1 MAKRRTDDWQIDEWD
16 ESLDAAASVRKD
28 PSAPVTSENWNAADD
43 WGDPLPPSKP
53 PKKTNSTW
61 KWIAVIG
68 SIAAV
73 LVLVILLVAGSNPG
87 PGSGTVTVTE
97 IPAVTDTPEPV
108 ITKVPD
114 PATEALTEEPT
125 KAPTNPP
132 TEAPTKEPTA
142 APTDPPAPEPLTINC
157 AWYGEDMR
165 YYYHQLSEKEQKCFT
180 LLYNGI
186 LDFRKSIRI
195 ADAGCSLEELDRVY
209 YALMFDAPELFQII
223 GSYSYYTFG
232 ETISSVENNY
242 RLEQDEYEAR
252 CRMIRAAADELI
264 ASVPD
269 PRDDYEVEKAVYR
282 WLIGHCEYLVAG
294 DDSTEYADAPFL
306 GKAQCSGYAQAMAL
320 LLRTMG
326 IPCICVPSVSDGEH
340 EWNMTQIGGVW
351 YNCDVTWDDQG
362 YEPGCGR
369 DQLHCYLNLPDR
381 LMTDISHTQDQDG
394 FSRPACDSIDA
405 NFVYR
410 EGIYLSASVADPA
423 GRASAELQMA
433 WLSGQRSF
441 MIMVDNGIPASGLDA
456 IREKISIPANR
467 WIYSYIDEP
476 RCIFIDCEDQSGQA
490 IPEAGDQIA
499 VHFIDVG
506 QGDAI
511 LVQCGGESL
520 LVDAGPAEAGEK
532 VNSYL
537 KSILETNALDYVIA
551 THEHDD
557 HIAGMPSA
565 LAGLSVG
572 RVFSSPAI
580 PMTWWFEKVLPG
592 MDQDSLTVQKPSP
605 METFML
611 GGATVCFINPVQTAE
626 NPNDLSLAVRID
638 AGESSVLLTADIE
651 TEAEQQMLENRIPLK
666 AGLLKVAHHGGN
678 SSSSEAFIREV
689 SPKVAVISVGA
700 GNKHGHPHAEPLRCL
715 EKYGAEIYRTD
726 ELGTIVCRSDGP
738 DWKVEIKK

>member
-87 PGSGTVTVTE
+87 PGSGTITVTKS
-97 IPAVTDTPEPV
+97 PAVTDTPEPV

-142 APTDPPAPEPLTINC
+142 APTDTPAPEPLTINC

-165 YYYHQLSEKEQKCFT
+165 YYYHQLSDNEKNCFCK
-180 LLYNGI
+180 LYNGI
-186 LDFRKSIRI
+186 MEFRRTII
-195 ADAGCSLEELDRVY
+195 VPGTITEQELCRVF
-209 YALMFDAPELFQII
+209 YALRSDCPELFQMDGQFEFMYI
-223 GSYSYYTFG
+223 GSWI
-232 ETISSVENNY
+232 ESVDITY
-242 RLEQDEYEAR
+242 RMNREEYEAQ
-252 CRMIRAAADELI
+252 CRMIRTIADEVV

-269 PRDDYEVEKAVYR
+269 PQNDYEVEKAVYR
-282 WLIGHCEYLVAG
+282 WLIKNCEYLVAG
-294 DDSTEYADAPFL
+294 DDSTAFADAPFRL
-306 GKAQCSGYAQAMAL
+306 GKAQCAGYSKALSL
-320 LLRTMG
+320 LLRTMH
-326 IPCICVPSVSDGEH
+326 IQCLELPSVDEGNH
-340 EWNMTQIGGVW
+340 QWNMVEIGQDW
-351 YNCDVTWDDQG
+351 YNCDVTWDDPVEGIKKQ
-362 YEPGCGR
+362 EL
-369 DQLHCYLNLPDR
+369 QHSYLNVPDR
-381 LMTDISHTQDQDG
+381 FMTDISHTQDQDG
-394 FSRPACDSIDA
+394 FSRPVCSSIEA

-410 EGIYLSASVADPA
+410 EGIYISASDPDPVGKA
-423 GRASAELQMA
+423 NAEIQMA
-433 WLSGQRSF
+433 WLDGQRDF
-441 MIMVDNGIPASGLDA
+441 MIMIDEAPSTFKLDA
-456 IREKISIPANR
+456 FMEQISFPGTGGYIYYPTEETHCVFVIPQ
-467 WIYSYIDEP
+467 DET
-476 RCIFIDCEDQSGQA
+476 SVH
-490 IPEAGDQIA
+490 IPETYTQIT
-499 VHFIDVG
+499 VHFINVG

-572 RVFSSPAI
+572 RIFSSPAI

-592 MDQDSLTVQKPSP
+592 MNQDSLSVQKPAP
-605 METFML
+605 MEVFTL
-611 GGATVCFINPVQTAE
+611 GGATVCFINPVQIAD

-638 AGESSVLLTADIE
+638 IGESSVLLTADIE
-651 TEAEQQMLENRIPLK
+651 TEAERQMLEAQISLK
-666 AGLLKVAHHGGN
+666 ADLLKVAHHGGN

-689 SPKVAVISVGA
+689 SPKIAVISVGQ

-715 EKYGAEIYRTD
+715 EKYGVEIYRTD
-726 ELGTIVCRSDGP
+726 ELGTIVCRSDGS